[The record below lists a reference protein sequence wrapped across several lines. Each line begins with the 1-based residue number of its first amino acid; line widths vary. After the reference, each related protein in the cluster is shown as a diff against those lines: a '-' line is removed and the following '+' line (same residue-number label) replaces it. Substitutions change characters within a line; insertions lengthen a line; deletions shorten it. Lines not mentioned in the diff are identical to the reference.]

1 MPASRA
7 RGIVRHMS
15 RPPTGCA
22 APLRPALLWD
32 VAPGA
37 LDGEAHGSF
46 IIGRVLG
53 HGSADEIRAL
63 RRDLGDARIRGYLER
78 TRGRRVD
85 RRRLRYLEAILGLER
100 AEVETWLADPARRI
114 WDER

>member
-1 MPASRA
+1 
-7 RGIVRHMS
+7 
-15 RPPTGCA
+15 
-22 APLRPALLWD
+22 LRPALLWD

-46 IIGRVLG
+46 VIGRVLG
-53 HGSADEIRAL
+53 HGSTEEIRAL
-63 RRDLGDARIRGYLER
+63 RRDLGDERLRDYLVH

-100 AEVETWLADPARRI
+100 GETEAWLADPARRI
-114 WDER
+114 WDQR

>member
-1 MPASRA
+1 MSRD

-15 RPPTGCA
+15 RPSTGCT
-22 APLRPALLWD
+22 APLRAALLWD
-32 VAPGA
+32 VASGA
-37 LDGEAHGSF
+37 VDGEMHRSF
-46 IIGRVLG
+46 VLGRVLG
-53 HGSADEIRAL
+53 HGTADEIRAL
-63 RRDLGDARIRGYLER
+63 RRDIGDARIRDYLVG

-100 AEVETWLADPARRI
+100 ADVETWLADPARRI